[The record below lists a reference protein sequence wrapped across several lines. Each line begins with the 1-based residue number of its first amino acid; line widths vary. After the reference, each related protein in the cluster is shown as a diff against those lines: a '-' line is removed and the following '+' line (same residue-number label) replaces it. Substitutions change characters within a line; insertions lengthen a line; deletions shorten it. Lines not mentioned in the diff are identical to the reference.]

1 MIADRAFCAT
11 AVHMSCMTITN
22 LASPHL
28 PDEAETEQL
37 HWISYSSEGCSE
49 WAEAR
54 ALLGRVGTEPEF
66 EFLVFSAGDYD
77 RPQHRFA
84 QCTGGPD
91 AYLLEIARG
100 NTVSVVAP
108 AGVEAGRP
116 VWVTAED
123 SPWCRSS
130 ADANVLL
137 GPSEVLAIAHAW
149 VTAGTLGPA
158 YELRAVVGFKKPRPQ
173 RG

>member
-1 MIADRAFCAT
+1 
-11 AVHMSCMTITN
+11 MTIIN
-22 LASPHL
+22 LASPPL
-28 PDEAETEQL
+28 PDEAKTEQL

-49 WAEAR
+49 WSEAR
-54 ALLGRVGTEPEF
+54 ALLGRVGTEGEF

-123 SPWCRSS
+123 SPWCRGN
-130 ADANVLL
+130 ADENTLL
-137 GPSEVLAIAHAW
+137 TAAVVLAIAYAW
-149 VTAGTLGPA
+149 VTAGTLDPA
-158 YELRAVVGFKKPRPQ
+158 FELRAVDGYKMPRP
-173 RG
+173 RRR